1 VNTTYSLAGRV
12 ALVTGA
18 AKGIGY
24 ETARQMHARGAS
36 VAVLDLERADAESAA
51 DAIGER
57 TLALDADVTD
67 GRAMELAVSEVV
79 ERLGGVDVV
88 VANAGIAPKPRPMS
102 VIGTEEFERVIDV
115 DLYGVWRTVR
125 PALPQVIERQGHVV
139 VVASVYAFLN
149 GMMAAPYAMAKAG
162 VEQLGRALRVE
173 LAPHGASAGVAYFG
187 FIDTDMVRAAFADPV
202 AQRVE
207 AAFPAWLTKRLTP
220 EVAGAT
226 IVNGIERRAPR
237 MIAPRWWGAWSALRG
252 VVNPFFDRYSERDD
266 DIAEAIREGERNP
279 GP

>member
-1 VNTTYSLAGRV
+1 MPANYPLHGKV

-24 ETARQMHARGAS
+24 ETARQMHERGAS

-67 GRAMELAVSEVV
+67 GRAMELAVGEVV
-79 ERLGGVDVV
+79 ERLGGLDVV

-102 VIGTEEFERVIDV
+102 VIGNEEFERVIDV

-220 EVAGAT
+220 DVAG
-226 IVNGIERRAPR
+226 RP
-237 MIAPRWWGAWSALRG
+237 S
-252 VVNPFFDRYSERDD
+252 
-266 DIAEAIREGERNP
+266 
-279 GP
+279 